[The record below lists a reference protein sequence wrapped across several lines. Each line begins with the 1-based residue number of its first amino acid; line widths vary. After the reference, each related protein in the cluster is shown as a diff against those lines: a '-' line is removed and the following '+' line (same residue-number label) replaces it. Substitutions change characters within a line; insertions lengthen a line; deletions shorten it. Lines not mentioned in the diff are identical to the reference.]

1 MSRQR
6 AEEILKQHEKRA
18 TEKRVALLK
27 ILMDSSKAFT
37 LSGIEKQ
44 LTIPIDRVTI
54 YRTLHSYEM
63 MGLVTKMVDHKG
75 TCIYMYNHEAHS
87 NSHVHPHLR
96 CKVCEKVVCLPCLP
110 SEYTN
115 KLVKHEIEEMY
126 FLMEGICSKCL
137 PT

>member
-6 AEEILKQHEKRA
+6 AEEILKQHAKRA
-18 TEKRVALLK
+18 TEKQVALLE

-37 LSGIEKQ
+37 LSKIEER

-54 YRTLHSYEM
+54 YRTLHCYEM

-75 TCIYMYNHEAHS
+75 ICIYMYNHEAHS

-96 CKVCEKVVCLPCLP
+96 CKACEKVVCLPCLP
-110 SEYTN
+110 SEYMN
-115 KLVKHEIEEMY
+115 QLVKHEIKEMY
-126 FLMEGICSKCL
+126 FLMDGICSNCL